1 MIFSRVIRSFLEW
14 VLRKKLQTHYF
25 HPAFPL
31 FLFKTKERIALHR
44 SSSLFSLFVK
54 EIIALVA
61 ILKRATRAI
70 RFFKRANHSF
80 ALKKQAIH
88 TKNPRANTSFSKSFF
103 IEISIF
109 LTHAIHVL
117 CTSKL
122 GSKVASKWLSLSR
135 AVDGQL
141 VILT

>member
-1 MIFSRVIRSFLEW
+1 MGVKKKTSNSLFSPCFSSFFVQNKKANSSYRSL
-14 VLRKKLQTHYF
+14 
-25 HPAFPL
+25 
-31 FLFKTKERIALHR
+31 
-44 SSSLFSLFVK
+44 SLFSLFVK

-80 ALKKQAIH
+80 TLKKQAIH